1 MATEITFEQI
11 AQFIK
16 YCDTMTEKARTFNA
30 ALGRMQDKTGAFGF
44 HPVILMSLDM
54 ERYLRERAGVKF
66 AKDVDGRLYFCGIP
80 IINIIADGYLS
91 FCWEANEP

>member
-1 MATEITFEQI
+1 MATEITFTQI
-11 AQFIK
+11 TQFIK
-16 YCDTMTEKARTFNA
+16 YCDEMAEHNRTFKT
-30 ALGRMQDKTGAFGF
+30 GYGTMQDASGKFTY

-54 ERYLRERAGVKF
+54 ERYLRQRAGVKF
-66 AKDVDGRLYFCGIP
+66 AKDVNGSWYFCGIP